1 MKSKNI
7 DLLNDEKMGKN
18 KTILLMISIIFVLV
32 IIVIIITKIFILTPK
47 NIFLYSLN
55 NTYYNLKNKI
65 NVDSSIDL
73 SKYQTIISNTS
84 LNINIG
90 AKNKLL
96 NELISNNKINNLN
109 INVNDKLDIKNN
121 ILNSNIDLF
130 NSDEKVSLNLYK
142 DSDYL
147 YILLNNIYEEYL
159 KIPFL
164 NKFNLSNMKSINS
177 NDIKIFLN
185 NFKDVYLEN
194 ISDKDFTISKEMLLI
209 NDENIKTNKISYNI
223 SSIELNRI
231 LKETL
236 DKSSN
241 IDNEFKNVVLN
252 LNKYLEDNKYSFIL
266 NTYTYGLIPETI
278 KYSLEI
284 IDDNKKYVI
293 DYSDYSNIYS
303 IGFNS
308 NNKNTLKLN
317 INNYGRSEYNLNLEF
332 NDYKIDFNINLNNND
347 ITFNYKIEYLDSLL
361 SGKNKIYDIS
371 LVDNNY
377 NFKTKSDIVYNKYDE
392 DVFKI
397 NIDGNSKYIINE
409 PLTSIDINNN
419 VNIYDLSNEEMNN
432 IVNKLLS
439 NELINKV
446 YITYLEYKLR
456 YD

>member
-84 LNINIG
+84 LNINIW

-164 NKFNLSNMKSINS
+164 NKFNLSNIKSINS

-194 ISDKDFTISKEMLLI
+194 ISDKDFTISKEMLLV

-303 IGFNS
+303 ISFNS
-308 NNKNTLKLN
+308 NSENNLKIN

-332 NDYKIDFNINLNNND
+332 NDYKIDFNINLNKND

-377 NFKTKSDIVYNKYDE
+377 NFKIKSDNVYNKYDE
-392 DVFKI
+392 DIFKI